1 MGHFPLTRSYYKA
14 SLFTLAGC
22 WKTKPRGVTRLRTL
36 CWRAENTLEWDERFN
51 MFTEPQLASERKVVS
66 FQRVEETITEQG

>member
-1 MGHFPLTRSYYKA
+1 MCHFPLMRSSYKA

-22 WKTKPRGVTRLRTL
+22 WKIKPHGVTRLQTF

-51 MFTEPQLASERKVVS
+51 MFTEPQLASEWKVVS
-66 FQRVEETITEQG
+66 FQRA